1 MHLPSN
7 LKLTF
12 MWVRQF
18 GNMLV
23 LAATYK
29 SKLHHLVPADQL
41 EHLFN
46 RTILFL
52 RRLRPISSTL
62 AQDALILESLRE
74 VIFEPQNASFSS
86 VDN

>member
-1 MHLPSN
+1 MSFRV

-12 MWVRQF
+12 VWIRQF

-29 SKLHHLVPADQL
+29 SNLHSLVPADQL

-46 RTILFL
+46 RTIKFL
-52 RRLRPISSTL
+52 RTLRPISSTL

-74 VIFEPQNASFSS
+74 VIFEPQTASFSS
-86 VDN
+86 AEN